1 MARQVRI
8 MNAATQP
15 MQGDE
20 QQERSE
26 ALPDGTHL
34 LGDQFTVERALSNGG
49 FGITYLARDNYLDR
63 RVVIKECYPEVFCMR
78 QGKNVLVRSDQ
89 HKEKYRTIVKMFM
102 REARSIAKM
111 RHPNIVGVHRIFE
124 DNQTAYMVLDLI
136 HGRDLLSIVNDKNK
150 PLPPAQIKEILIKV
164 LDAVDLVHQNDLL
177 HRDISPD
184 NILLDKWGSP
194 FLIDFG
200 AAREEASRETRAVS
214 SVLIVKDGY
223 SPQEFYFAGGKQG
236 PSSDLYALGATFYH
250 LISGVAPPNSQTRMA
265 EFAGRNPDPCEP
277 LAGRFP
283 EYDRVFLEAIDK
295 AMQILPKARI
305 QSAREWLNII
315 NKEGERVKPLKV
327 NSRFDLN
334 KTLTRLVSE
343 TNEYVLNSEPRT
355 PKSQPLELKPAEA
368 KPTKA
373 PGWVRDFNRETGKAP
388 EAAIDSMVD
397 TVEEQRAV
405 EKTVAE
411 LEARKA
417 ARLAAE
423 ERRKKWWRL
432 GFFK

>member
-1 MARQVRI
+1 MK
-8 MNAATQP
+8 
-15 MQGDE
+15 
-20 QQERSE
+20 
-26 ALPDGTHL
+26 
-34 LGDQFTVERALSNGG
+34 
-49 FGITYLARDNYLDR
+49 LDW
-63 RVVIKECYPEVFCMR
+63 
-78 QGKNVLVRSDQ
+78 
-89 HKEKYRTIVKMFM
+89 
-102 REARSIAKM
+102 
-111 RHPNIVGVHRIFE
+111 VG
-124 DNQTAYMVLDLI
+124 AYFRNRWADDPGLC
-136 HGRDLLSIVNDKNK
+136 
-150 PLPPAQIKEILIKV
+150 
-164 LDAVDLVHQNDLL
+164 
-177 HRDISPD
+177 
-184 NILLDKWGSP
+184 
-194 FLIDFG
+194 
-200 AAREEASRETRAVS
+200 T
-214 SVLIVKDGY
+214 
-223 SPQEFYFAGGKQG
+223 
-236 PSSDLYALGATFYH
+236 
-250 LISGVAPPNSQTRMA
+250 PPNSQTRMA

-283 EYDRVFLEAIDK
+283 EYDRAFLEAIDK

-368 KPTKA
+368 KPVRA
-373 PGWVRDFNRETGKAP
+373 PGWVQEFNHETGKAP
-388 EAAIDSMVD
+388 QTGISSLVD

-423 ERRKKWWRL
+423 ERKKKWWRL
-432 GFFK
+432 GFVRK